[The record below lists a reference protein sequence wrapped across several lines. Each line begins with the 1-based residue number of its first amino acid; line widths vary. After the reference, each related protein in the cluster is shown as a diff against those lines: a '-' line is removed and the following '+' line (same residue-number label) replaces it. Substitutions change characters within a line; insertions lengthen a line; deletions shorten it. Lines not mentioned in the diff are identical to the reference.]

1 MSSILKVDQLQ
12 DSGGNAIITSDGSG
26 NLTTQKLLYP
36 AFDAYLATNQSS
48 ITDNTPTKVQFDGEA
63 LDTNNCY
70 DSTTNYR
77 FTPTVAGKYYVYAQ
91 IFFGG
96 NSGADVERGRVDIY
110 KNGSR
115 DLGSNRYLRS
125 QFNGGGQNIEPDNL
139 TINIIGII
147 DMNGT
152 TDYLE
157 VYGTLNTHDNTN
169 NGVFYGEGNGQSGF
183 SAFRIGD

>member
-12 DSGGNAIITSDGSG
+12 DSGGNALITSDGSG

-36 AFDAYLATNQSS
+36 AFEAYLATNQSS
-48 ITDNTPTKVQFDGEA
+48 ISDNTPTKVQFAGEA
-63 LDTNNCY
+63 LDTDNCY
-70 DSTTNYR
+70 DPTTNYR
-77 FTPTVAGKYYVYAQ
+77 FTPTVAGKYYVYTQ

-96 NSGADVERGRVDIY
+96 NSGADVERARVDIY

-115 DLGSNRYLRS
+115 DLGSSRYLRS
-125 QFNGGGQNIEPDNL
+125 QFNGGGQNIEPDNM
-139 TINIIGII
+139 TINITSIL

-169 NGVFYGEGNGQSGF
+169 NGVFYGENNGQSAF